1 MASRDIGLKY
11 VAAFPNVEIKD
22 SVTKKKRYVDFM
34 LVDANG
40 NIDIIEIKRP
50 FVKAIVSW
58 NRYRD
63 NYIPLREL
71 SGTIMQM
78 EKYLFHLSKWGHSGE
93 AVLTDRY
100 RSELPEGL
108 QIRIVNPKGIVIMG
122 RDNNLNSEQRADFEI
137 IRRKYK
143 SVIDIITYDDL
154 LNRLKVTIS
163 QLEREKHLIDPV
175 EEGRPEPAG
184 HLPA

>member
-40 NIDIIEIKRP
+40 NVDIIEIKRP

-63 NYIPLREL
+63 N
-71 SGTIMQM
+71 
-78 EKYLFHLSKWGHSGE
+78 
-93 AVLTDRY
+93 
-100 RSELPEGL
+100 
-108 QIRIVNPKGIVIMG
+108 
-122 RDNNLNSEQRADFEI
+122 
-137 IRRKYK
+137 
-143 SVIDIITYDDL
+143 
-154 LNRLKVTIS
+154 
-163 QLEREKHLIDPV
+163 
-175 EEGRPEPAG
+175 
-184 HLPA
+184 